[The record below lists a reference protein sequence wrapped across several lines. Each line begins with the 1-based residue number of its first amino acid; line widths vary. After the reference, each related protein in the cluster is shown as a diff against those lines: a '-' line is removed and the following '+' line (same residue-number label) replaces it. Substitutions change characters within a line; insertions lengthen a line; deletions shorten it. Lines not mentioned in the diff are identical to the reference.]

1 MFVVVAY
8 DISNDRRRTRLH
20 QGLKGFGHPVQ
31 YSVFECH
38 VDAGQFKQLQAMVNR
53 TINRKA
59 DLVRFYRLCEPCR
72 GNIIAIN
79 GRDTTLEQTIIV

>member
-20 QGLKGFGHPVQ
+20 QGLKGFGQPVQ

-38 VDAGQFKQLQAMVNR
+38 VDEGQFKQMQALVKR
-53 TINRKA
+53 TINHKE
-59 DLVRFYRLCEPCR
+59 DLVRFYRLCAPCHAR
-72 GNIIAIN
+72 IIAIN
-79 GRDTTLEQTIIV
+79 GRATTPAQTIII